1 MYYVIQVQT
10 GKEQKVIEDIKKF
23 KSNEVDFDVFAPKR
37 MERRKYKNE
46 WKDVEVRCFPGY
58 LFVETDNATQLWKEL
73 SYVPD
78 FTRLLGREM
87 GSENFLPLNEDE
99 SRVIDILY
107 NADTGR
113 VTPIADIVVEEGDN
127 IRVVSGPLMGQEG
140 IIKKVNLHKREVTIL
155 ISLAGRAVEPKVG
168 INIITKIDY

>member
-37 MERRKYKNE
+37 LERRKYKGE
-46 WKDVEVRCFPGY
+46 WKDMEVRCFPGY

-73 SYVPD
+73 TYVPD
-78 FTRLLGREM
+78 FTKLLGREM
-87 GSENFLPLNEDE
+87 GSENFLPLNEEE

-107 NADTGR
+107 NENSDRT
-113 VTPIADIVVEEGDN
+113 TKISDIIIEEGDK
-127 IRVVSGPLMGQEG
+127 IRIVTGPLMGIEG
-140 IIKKVNLHKREVTIL
+140 SVKKYNLHKRNATVEL
-155 ISLAGRAVEPKVG
+155 SLAGRGVTVQVG
-168 INIITKIDY
+168 INIITKLN